1 MKLLAIVNG
10 ASAGG
15 KTARRWPEIE
25 QALRSAGVEF
35 DAVFTE
41 GPAHA
46 SELAVEAL
54 GSGREAISSSGRW

>member
-10 ASAGG
+10 ASTGG

-35 DAVFTE
+35 DAVFTTTSRFSKCA
-41 GPAHA
+41 GMA
-46 SELAVEAL
+46 
-54 GSGREAISSSGRW
+54 